1 MMWFLW
7 RIVEMGIFSLMSNT
21 SDDKT
26 DNASEEKKVEAIKGD
41 DGITIKDKEDKKIE
55 LKGSLSQVYTDAL
68 NEMYATE
75 NMGSMLNLTMK
86 RDEEE
91 NGGDNELYVHIVDK
105 DEIENGDL
113 GKMAGELRIALD
125 KKEYK
130 KKMVV
135 MEGVEVDHRVKV
147 LVSYLTGIGVE
158 CITDRTTALETIKHT
173 LKV

>member
-1 MMWFLW
+1 
-7 RIVEMGIFSLMSNT
+7 MGIFSLMGNT
-21 SDDKT
+21 SSDDKAAE
-26 DNASEEKKVEAIKGD
+26 NSEDKKVEAVKSD
-41 DGITIKDKEDKKIE
+41 DGVTIKDKEDKKIE

-91 NGGDNELYVHIVDK
+91 NTVGDNELYVHIVDK

-130 KKMVV
+130 RKMVV
-135 MEGVEVDHRVKV
+135 MEGVEVDQRVKV
-147 LVSYLTGIGVE
+147 LVSYLNGIGVE
-158 CITDRTTALETIKHT
+158 CITDRTSALETIKNT